1 MSFVKYGYDFLIVT
15 NEFVP
20 GIARSIVYLYAS
32 LDLFIPNTP
41 LLILLTLVHNNL
53 NLAVSFVS
61 CKVSARIMIKP
72 ILFSDPF
79 NVSLPR
85 NV

>member
-1 MSFVKYGYDFLIVT
+1 MSFVKYGYDLFIVT

-20 GIARSIVYLYAS
+20 GIYLSIVYLYAS
-32 LDLFIPNTP
+32 LDLHIPNTP
-41 LLILLTLVHNNL
+41 PPLLLTFVHYNL
-53 NLAVSFVS
+53 NLTVSFVS